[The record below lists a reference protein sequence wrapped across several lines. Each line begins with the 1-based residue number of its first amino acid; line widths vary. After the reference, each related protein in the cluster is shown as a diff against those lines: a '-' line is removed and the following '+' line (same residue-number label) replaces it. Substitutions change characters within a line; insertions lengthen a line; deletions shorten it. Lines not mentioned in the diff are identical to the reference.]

1 MACDSILYKILYLFI
16 WKYEM
21 YILYLCMINYL
32 MILVGGLFIVSGL
45 LIYDIINLKK
55 RITAQEQL
63 LNECI
68 HVTADLINK
77 HNQLSEI
84 IMQAMEDAKRDMD
97 LEKLIH
103 LNNRAFGNNSTGQA

>member
-68 HVTADLINK
+68 HVTADLLNK

-84 IMQAMEDAKRDMD
+84 IMQAMEDAKRDME
-97 LEKLIH
+97 LEKLIL
-103 LNNRAFGNNSTGQA
+103 LNSRAFGNNSTGQA

>member
-1 MACDSILYKILYLFI
+1 
-16 WKYEM
+16 
-21 YILYLCMINYL
+21 MINYL
-32 MILVGGLFIVSGL
+32 MILIGGLFIVSGL

-84 IMQAMEDAKRDMD
+84 VLQAIEESKKDIE
-97 LEKLIH
+97 LEKLLT
-103 LNNRAFGNNSTGQA
+103 LNNRLFGNNLTGQS